1 MKNYGQVLITSQWIN
16 LSDKDAE
23 FYIQMRKHIFDDNIT
38 LEFKIKNNSENELE
52 KLKIELEFE

>member
-1 MKNYGQVLITSQWIN
+1 
-16 LSDKDAE
+16 
-23 FYIQMRKHIFDDNIT
+23 MRKHIFDDNVT